1 MRLTA
6 RRLAPFLV
14 AASVLMAAGR
24 AGAGPAEEAT
34 PDKDLTAAKEAFE
47 SAQGAFVRGEYAV
60 AAERFLSAYEHKPYP
75 AFLFNVAVSYEKSKQ
90 LEKAKEYFT
99 KYLEKDP
106 NASDAAQV
114 KLRLEVIN
122 RLLAPPS
129 PPPSSPPPPPPPAG
143 QEQTPPATP
152 PAGTPPGTT
161 PPAGTPPGTTPPA
174 GTPPAGTPPGGTP
187 PAGTPPSATP
197 PAATPPAPPPSPPP
211 VLSEIETKGLVVID
225 SKPQGATIY
234 LNDKRQGPFGKTPWQ
249 GSLESKPVRL
259 ILESKGWKPEE
270 RAISPRSDKLIDVY
284 IALSEEHYLGWVEI
298 VSNVPGADVFIDRK
312 EIGAIGRTPFTG
324 HLKPGKHTIFVERF
338 GFDPVTREIDVAP
351 GTATQHTMN
360 MQPSQKGWVSING
373 RGISGGRLIIDDR
386 FACATPCRSE
396 VTPGKHEV
404 LVEKTGME
412 DYEADVDL
420 PRGVETTI
428 DVHMTDRPPR
438 TRSITT
444 AVVAAVLIGGGAY
457 VGHLSQANH
466 DAIQNDINHGVPVDN
481 NDSRF
486 LRGKVEAIGADV
498 LYGVGA
504 IVAVTAVFGL
514 FAHGPESTGVADHKQ
529 VSFAPTMGPEGGGLS
544 LWGRF

>member
-1 MRLTA
+1 MILSL
-6 RRLAPFLV
+6 RRLAPVLV
-14 AASVLMAAGR
+14 AVWLSVAAPP
-24 AGAGPAEEAT
+24 AGAAAEEST
-34 PDKDLTAAKEAFE
+34 PDKSLGAAKEAFE
-47 SAQGAFVRGEYAV
+47 SAQSAFVRGEYGV

-75 AFLFNVAVSYEKSKQ
+75 AFLFNVAVSYEKAKQ

-99 KYLEKDP
+99 RYLEKDP

-114 KLRLEVIN
+114 KLRLDVIN
-122 RLLAPPS
+122 QLLAPPPGAPPS
-129 PPPSSPPPPPPPAG
+129 PPPPPPGGPD
-143 QEQTPPATP
+143 QPATP
-152 PAGTPPGTT
+152 PSGTPP
-161 PPAGTPPGTTPPA
+161 PPGGTPP
-174 GTPPAGTPPGGTP
+174 PPGGTP
-187 PAGTPPSATP
+187 PAGTPPEGTPPAGTP
-197 PAATPPAPPPSPPP
+197 PAATPPGGTAPPPAPPAAPPP
-211 VLSEIETKGLVVID
+211 VLSDIETKGLVVID

-234 LNDKRQGPFGKTPWQ
+234 LNDKRQGAFGKTPWQ

-270 RAISPRSDKLIDVY
+270 RSISPRSDKLIDVY

-338 GFDPVTREIDVAP
+338 GFEPVSREIDVAP

-360 MQPSQKGWVSING
+360 LQPSQKGWVAING
-373 RGISGGRLIIDDR
+373 RGVSGGRLIVDDK
-386 FACATPCRSE
+386 FACATPCRAE

-404 LVEKTGME
+404 RVEKDGME
-412 DYEADVDL
+412 DYQADIDV
-420 PRGVETTI
+420 PRGVETSI
-428 DVHMTDRPPR
+428 EVQMSPRPPR
-438 TRSITT
+438 TRAIST
-444 AVVAAVLIGGGAY
+444 AVVAAVLIGAGAY
-457 VGHLSQANH
+457 VGHLSQSNH
-466 DAIQNDINHGVPVDN
+466 DAIQNDINNGVLVDN

-486 LRGKVEAIGADV
+486 LRGKIEAIGADV

-514 FAHGPESTGVADHKQ
+514 FAHGPDSTGTSDHKQ
-529 VSFAPTMGPEGGGLS
+529 ISFSPTMGPQGGGLS

>member
-1 MRLTA
+1 MRLSL
-6 RRLAPFLV
+6 RRLAPVLV
-14 AASVLMAAGR
+14 AVWLFVAAGQ
-24 AGAGPAEEAT
+24 AGAAGPPVEEST
-34 PDKDLTAAKEAFE
+34 PDKSLGAAKEAFE
-47 SAQGAFVRGEYAV
+47 SAQTAFVHGDYGV

-75 AFLFNVAVSYEKSKQ
+75 AFLFNVAVSYEKAKQ

-114 KLRLEVIN
+114 KLRLDVIN
-122 RLLAPPS
+122 QLLAPPPS
-129 PPPSSPPPPPPPAG
+129 PASPPPPPPSPAG
-143 QEQTPPATP
+143 GPDQTPPAGSPPGGTPPP
-152 PAGTPPGTT
+152 PAGTPPES
-161 PPAGTPPGTTPPA
+161 TPPA
-174 GTPPAGTPPGGTP
+174 GTPPAGT
-187 PAGTPPSATP
+187 
-197 PAATPPAPPPSPPP
+197 APPPPPPLAPPP
-211 VLSEIETKGLVVID
+211 VLSDIETKGLVVID

-234 LNDKRQGPFGKTPWQ
+234 LNDKRQGAFGKTPWQ

-270 RAISPRSDKLIDVY
+270 RSISPRSDKLIDVY

-360 MQPSQKGWVSING
+360 LQPSQKGWVAING
-373 RGISGGRLIIDDR
+373 RGVSGGRLIVDDK
-386 FACATPCRSE
+386 FACATPCRAE

-404 LVEKTGME
+404 RVEKNGME
-412 DYEADVDL
+412 DYEADIDA
-420 PRGVETTI
+420 PRGVETSI
-428 DVHMTDRPPR
+428 EVQMSARPPR
-438 TRSITT
+438 TRAITT
-444 AVVAAVLIGGGAY
+444 AVVAALLIGGGAY
-457 VGHLSQANH
+457 VGHLSQSNH
-466 DAIQNDINHGVPVDN
+466 DAIQNDINNGVLVDN

-486 LRGKVEAIGADV
+486 LRGKIEAIGADV

-514 FAHGPESTGVADHKQ
+514 FAHGPDSTGTADHKQ
-529 VSFAPTMGPEGGGLS
+529 ISFSPTMGPQGGGLS